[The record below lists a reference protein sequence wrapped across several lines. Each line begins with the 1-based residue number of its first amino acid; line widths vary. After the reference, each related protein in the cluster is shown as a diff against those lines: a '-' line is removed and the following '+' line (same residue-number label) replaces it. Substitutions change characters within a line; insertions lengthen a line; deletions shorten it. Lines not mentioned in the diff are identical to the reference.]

1 MCGANSSHDHLLDQQ
16 QRNTDHFPV
25 CGCCRKNIYPKEKF
39 YVLNMITDE
48 IIICSDCKRELDDS
62 VCTVEDLSPLN

>member
-1 MCGANSSHDHLLDQQ
+1 MIGIDPNCDHLYDAQQ
-16 QRNTDHFPV
+16 KNTDHFPV
-25 CGCCRKNIYPKEKF
+25 CDCCGHYIYPKEKF
-39 YVLNMITDE
+39 YVLNMITNE